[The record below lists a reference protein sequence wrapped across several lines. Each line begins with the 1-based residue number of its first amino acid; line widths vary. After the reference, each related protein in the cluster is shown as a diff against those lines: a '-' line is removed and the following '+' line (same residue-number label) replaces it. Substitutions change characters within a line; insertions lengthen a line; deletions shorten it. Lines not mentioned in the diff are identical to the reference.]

1 MRGISVSPSV
11 LHCWVGELNSTAL
24 EFVLTDDLGSV
35 RTAITTQA
43 GAATVAGY
51 MGYGPFGFLQY
62 HAGQTGTNKGYT
74 GQDTDPLSGLD
85 YYVAR
90 SYDPLVGLFL
100 SADTVQS
107 NLQGFDPYAY
117 VGNNPETLTDPSG
130 HDFWS
135 GLESG
140 ISQLEQA
147 VNDIYTTA
155 EQAWSNWV
163 PDPEAEV
170 AASITTAA
178 IIELVAPIVVP
189 ALLVVTLLSIPSD
202 SSLPSASTSSQ
213 NQQPEPLKSSTPPSQ
228 SSTTPSPAPST
239 DASGVG
245 ARCRNSQCRDLKYSE
260 NHGGHTL
267 AQHVNVT
274 PAQVIERAKLS
285 HWYASMFT
293 DFATAQWAVDQVL
306 NSGTLPTKTAK
317 GYWMFANVNVHKSIG
332 IIWRPNG
339 AVWGSTS
346 YVTVLIS
353 PLTWTIETAYP
364 SHPSIPI
371 K

>member
-1 MRGISVSPSV
+1 
-11 LHCWVGELNSTAL
+11 
-24 EFVLTDDLGSV
+24 V
-35 RTAITTQA
+35 RTAITNQA

-74 GQDTDPLSGLD
+74 GQYNDPLSGLD

-90 SYDPLVGLFL
+90 YYDPVVGLFL
-100 SADTVQS
+100 SADTVED
-107 NLQGFDPYAY
+107 NVHGMAPYAY
-117 VGNNPETLTDPSG
+117 VAGNPETYNDPTG
-130 HDFWS
+130 HGLWDQFLQSIPQIIFAFATVAAFNPAGIAAFWLVATS
-135 GLESG
+135 VAILFAPPARHPVYNGPKPTP
-140 ISQLEQA
+140 
-147 VNDIYTTA
+147 VPT
-155 EQAWSNWV
+155 
-163 PDPEAEV
+163 PDPQKP
-170 AASITTAA
+170 STNS
-178 IIELVAPIVVP
+178 APSP
-189 ALLVVTLLSIPSD
+189 
-202 SSLPSASTSSQ
+202 
-213 NQQPEPLKSSTPPSQ
+213 
-228 SSTTPSPAPST
+228 TPSPAPST

-346 YVTVLIS
+346 YLTVLIS